1 MGKTHYNSKISEIE
15 GKIPSITVLA
25 TNAAL
30 NVVENK
36 KPDISNLVKKTNR
49 SKHKVSE
56 TEKEVTDHDHGKY
69 IATSEFN
76 KLTREN

>member
-15 GKIPSITVLA
+15 GEIPSITVLA

-36 KPDISNLVKKTNR
+36 KPAISNLVKKKKQIKTQ
-49 SKHKVSE
+49 S
-56 TEKEVTDHDHGKY
+56 
-69 IATSEFN
+69 
-76 KLTREN
+76 